1 MECFVFFS
9 SKSPLVTNITMIRKF
24 VVFFLFVTIHEMFFV
39 LLGMNDPINTILFF
53 LRVVDFAAG
62 VAAEPSER
70 AGIVSGRSA
79 LRRQGVLGGRA
90 SIGRGSC
97 NSCPSREVRG
107 KPGGDSFFFL
117 LFSGWKV
124 YGKPFY
130 LFVVPGI
137 VRFMLNRHR
146 RSWMFTCAFR
156 CTCGGCAIGVPIL

>member
-1 MECFVFFS
+1 
-9 SKSPLVTNITMIRKF
+9 MIRKF

-107 KPGGDSFFFL
+107 KPGGDSFFFSFIFRL
-117 LFSGWKV
+117 EGVWKTVLF
-124 YGKPFY
+124 
-130 LFVVPGI
+130 I
-137 VRFMLNRHR
+137 
-146 RSWMFTCAFR
+146 C
-156 CTCGGCAIGVPIL
+156 CTRYCPIYA